1 MDTELDL
8 KKIRRELAAE
18 RSTLLATLQPNEA
31 SEARSRNPGR
41 GELAAEYTDMD
52 RDIALRSVEEQTLEQ
67 IDAALV
73 RLDAGTYGICSDCGK
88 PINPERM
95 EALPYATL
103 CIECQAK
110 TAK

>member
-8 KKIRRELAAE
+8 KKIRRDLEAE
-18 RSTLLATLQPNEA
+18 RSMLLATLQPAEA

-103 CIECQAK
+103 CIDCQAK